1 MRPLVASMIAPT
13 GSCVGPVSSMNFL
26 LGGTRKKILPLR
38 TLTLT
43 DLPTTGGGSC
53 SIVAAVGEGP
63 DGGGGAGVIVPGGA
77 GAASSQRTSIGRVS
91 PGAMLSSANS
101 TPTPLSGAA

>member
-38 TLTLT
+38 TLTTAVREVPFYPWIFQAPNGKVFLAGDKAETRYLDTSGTGALLT
-43 DLPTTGGGSC
+43 SGARP
-53 SIVAAVGEGP
+53 SIGAL
-63 DGGGGAGVIVPGGA
+63 GGAMGA
-77 GAASSQRTSIGRVS
+77 
-91 PGAMLSSANS
+91 SA
-101 TPTPLSGAA
+101 TL